1 MDMKYECKAFEE
13 TSSFNTHAE
22 ESKLCI
28 DEEDRYKITDFRETT
43 RPSQASSMLS
53 DLEWKN
59 EHSATNYMK
68 AFHVLLYAV

>member
-28 DEEDRYKITDFRETT
+28 DEEDRYKITEFRETT

-53 DLEWKN
+53 DLE
-59 EHSATNYMK
+59 
-68 AFHVLLYAV
+68 